1 MLRWGILP
9 AVAMLLAPGAA
20 AEAANLGSSV
30 AAVPAWPWGL
40 PFAGLLLSIALGPML
55 APRAWHRR
63 SRLVMIGWSLALV
76 VPEVFAFGPGA
87 AMGALARAV
96 LDQYLPFISLLFALY
111 TAAGGVLVAGGQ
123 WGGPAGNTA
132 LLALGT
138 LAGGIVGTTAAA
150 MVLIHPLLAANAHRR
165 RKGHLVVFFIVL
177 VANAGGALSPIGNPP
192 LYVGFL
198 EGVPF
203 FWPLE
208 HLWLPLLLLA
218 APLLGGFYLLDRM
231 LAASEPPAP
240 RPAPFRVRGSAN
252 LALIFVIALSVVV
265 LGAWPAGVVGLAGVR
280 IGIGRILSVLV
291 WLGASLVSV
300 MITPRAVRRRNM
312 FSWGPIVEV
321 AELFAAIFITIA
333 PVLAMLR
340 AGPAGPFAG
349 LLRLLAD
356 QQGMPAPSAYFW
368 LTGLL
373 SAFLDNA
380 PTYLVFF
387 GMAGGNAAAL
397 TGPLARTLAAISTGA
412 VFFGGLTYI
421 GAAPN
426 LLIRAIAA
434 RRGVRMPGFFG
445 YCGAALA
452 VLAAPLLLVAF
463 VLF

>member
-1 MLRWGILP
+1 MARWAILP
-9 AVAMLLAPGAA
+9 AFAMLLAPGTE
-20 AEAANLGSSV
+20 AEAASMGQV
-30 AAVPAWPWGL
+30 TAPAWPWAL
-40 PFAGLLLSIALGPML
+40 PFAGLLLSIAIGPIL
-55 APRAWHRR
+55 APRVWHRR
-63 SRLVMIGWSLALV
+63 SRLVMLGWSLALLL
-76 VPEVFAFGPGA
+76 PEGLLLGPGA
-87 AMGALARAV
+87 ATAALAHAV
-96 LDQYLPFISLLFALY
+96 LDQYVPFISLLFALY
-111 TAAGGVLVAGGQ
+111 TAAGGVLVAGGP
-123 WGGPAGNTA
+123 WGRPVGNTA

-138 LAGGIVGTTAAA
+138 LAGGVVGTTAAA

-198 EGVPF
+198 QGVPF

-208 HLWLPLLLLA
+208 RLWLPLLLLA
-218 APLLGGFYLLDRM
+218 APLLGGFYLLDRA
-231 LAASEPPAP
+231 LAAGEAPAP
-240 RPAPFRVRGSAN
+240 RPVPFRVRGSAN

-265 LGAWPAGVVGLAGVR
+265 LGAWPPGVVALPGVR
-280 IGIGRILSVLV
+280 LPIGRILSVLV
-291 WLGASLVSV
+291 WLAASLVSA

-340 AGPAGPFAG
+340 AGAAGPFTG
-349 LLRLLAD
+349 LLGLLA
-356 QQGMPAPSAYFW
+356 GPAAYFW

-387 GMAGGNAAAL
+387 GIAGGNAAAL

-445 YCGAALA
+445 YCGAALV